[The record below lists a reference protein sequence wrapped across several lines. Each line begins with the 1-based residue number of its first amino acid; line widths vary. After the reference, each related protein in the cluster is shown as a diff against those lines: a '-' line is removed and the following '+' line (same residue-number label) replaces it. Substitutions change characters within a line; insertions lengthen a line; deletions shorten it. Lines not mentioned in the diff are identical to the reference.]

1 MPLPGL
7 REGGPPLELFHGK
20 LREDMVKSRL
30 SSKGQITVPKPVR
43 EALGLAPGEEVV
55 FELRQGE
62 AVLRPRRRV
71 PLEDL
76 LGRLGGKRPFPGEEE
91 ETRARE
97 AAWARE
103 G

>member
-1 MPLPGL
+1 
-7 REGGPPLELFHGK
+7 
-20 LREDMVKSRL
+20 MVKSRL
-30 SSKGQITVPKPVR
+30 SSKGQITVPKRVR

-71 PLEDL
+71 PLENL
-76 LGRLGGKRPFPGEEE
+76 LGRLRGKRPFPGEEE